1 MPQSRWTFGH
11 IQSAIRKTIRNE
23 HLLLVGLGLVV
34 GCIAGAAV
42 IVFRETIELIEVST
56 FGITTNMLARY
67 EITVDTWKLILIPAA
82 GGLIV
87 GLITWKLMP
96 GGQAQGVADVVEA

>member
-34 GCIAGAAV
+34 GCIAGAAGMR
-42 IVFRETIELIEVST
+42 ISFHVST
-56 FGITTNMLARY
+56 VIS
-67 EITVDTWKLILIPAA
+67 
-82 GGLIV
+82 
-87 GLITWKLMP
+87 
-96 GGQAQGVADVVEA
+96 